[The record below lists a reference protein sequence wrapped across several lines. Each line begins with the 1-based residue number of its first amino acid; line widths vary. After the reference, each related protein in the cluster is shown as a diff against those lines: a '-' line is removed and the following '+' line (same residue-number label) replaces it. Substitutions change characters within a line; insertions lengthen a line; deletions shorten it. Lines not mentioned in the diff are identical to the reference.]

1 MRPGYNPKKVLAI
14 PSGAGQIRGGDFP
27 AAIRLARYV
36 SSFLAIKQPPLG
48 RYLLEMIFSVLSVD
62 HVFELVQYLE
72 QCFPE
77 KDVVQRLK
85 EQIAEAEDPNDL
97 GRAFSQCVG
106 LPGSKQSRLLAQHLR
121 PLMERYA
128 TPDAAAYERRVHQLR
143 RKLDLSVEEI
153 AILELACCYKL
164 NSGLE
169 RLADTYDMTR
179 KAGLVAFLTGIPCG
193 KVNRLISSKGTLAVN
208 DLLKIEERNMVLEN
222 SVFEYLIGMAG
233 QDYSADAFMLAG
245 SAGIDF
251 EAFDLKPV
259 QRTAL
264 CGLVQSHGS
273 AHILFH
279 GKPGTGKTELSKALA
294 EHCGKPAVF
303 VNYGD
308 DGDGQ
313 DRKTA
318 LLATVNSVPKDH
330 IVIVDEVDGL
340 LNTRRIFGEARVN
353 KGWINNFLDGGRHKI
368 IWICNEI
375 GGMEESVRRRFA
387 YNLEF
392 KQLNWRQREGI
403 WLMQLRKS
411 RIKRF
416 FNAREIQQLAK
427 RFPASPGLI
436 VYATTTV
443 ARCKTSDMSALDIH
457 AMLEELLSR
466 QMELVE
472 GKRPKKQLADKT
484 AHYDLS
490 ALNTDGDPQRLLY
503 GLESWQDSV
512 SSYGINLLFWGWPG
526 TGKTEFAKYLA
537 ERLGKELLVK
547 RMSDLQSMYLGQTE
561 KQIALAFRE
570 AEENDAI
577 LFLDEADS
585 LFIDRQT
592 AHRSWESSQ
601 TNEVLTRMENF
612 QGILIC
618 CTNLL
623 EHLDEAAMRRF
634 AFKIKFLPLTPD
646 GILRLYRQYFSS
658 VKGALTPD
666 LERRLSGNRNLCPGD
681 LAVVYNRMR
690 VLGECHCHDRV
701 VCEIEKEV
709 SYKNNQNKQ
718 RIGFQ

>member
-1 MRPGYNPKKVLAI
+1 MRPGYNRKRSFAI
-14 PSGAGQIRGGDFP
+14 PSDAQQIRGGDFP
-27 AAIRLARYV
+27 STIRLAQYA

-48 RYLLEMIFSVLSVD
+48 RYLLEIIFSVLSID

-72 QCFPE
+72 QCVSE
-77 KDVVQRLK
+77 KDIIQRLK
-85 EQIAEAEDPNDL
+85 EQISEAEDPDDL
-97 GRAFSQCVG
+97 GRAFSQCIG
-106 LPGSKQSRLLAQHLR
+106 LPGSKQSCLLAQELR
-121 PLMERYA
+121 PLMERYVI
-128 TPDAAAYERRVHQLR
+128 PNAAAYDRRVNQLR
-143 RKLDLSVEEI
+143 RKLDLSGEEI
-153 AILELACCYKL
+153 AILEMACCYKL

-179 KAGLVAFLTGIPCG
+179 KAGLIAFLSGIPCG
-193 KVNRLISSKGTLAVN
+193 KVNRLISSKGTLAIN
-208 DLLKIEERNMVLEN
+208 DLLKIEERNMVLED

-233 QDYSADAFMLAG
+233 QDYSADAFMVAG
-245 SAGIDF
+245 SAGIGF
-251 EAFDLKPV
+251 EAFELKPV
-259 QRTAL
+259 QRAAL
-264 CGLVQSHGS
+264 CGLVQSDGP

-294 EHCGKPAVF
+294 EHCSKPAVF
-303 VNYGD
+303 VNYGA
-308 DGDGQ
+308 DGDGR

-330 IVIVDEVDGL
+330 IVIVDEVEGL
-340 LNTRRIFGEARVN
+340 LNTRRFFGEARVN
-353 KGWINNFLDGGRHKI
+353 KGWINNFLDGSRHKI

-416 FNAREIQQLAK
+416 FDAWEIQQLAK
-427 RFPASPGLI
+427 RYPASPGLI
-436 VYATTTV
+436 VYATSTV
-443 ARCKTSDMSALDIH
+443 ARCKTSDMSALEIH
-457 AMLEELLSR
+457 AMLEELLTR

-472 GKRPKKQLADKT
+472 GIRPKKQLADKT

-490 ALNTDGDPQRLLY
+490 ALNTDGDPQRLLH
-503 GLESWQDSV
+503 GLESWQGNDS
-512 SSYGINLLFWGWPG
+512 SCGINLLFWGWPG

-547 RMSDLQSMYLGQTE
+547 RMSDLQSKWVGETE
-561 KQIALAFRE
+561 KQIAQAFHE

-592 AHRSWESSQ
+592 ALRSWETSQ
-601 TNEVLTRMENF
+601 TNEVLTQMENF
-612 QGILIC
+612 KGILIC

-623 EHLDEAAMRRF
+623 NHLDEAAMRRF
-634 AFKIKFLPLTPD
+634 AFKIKFLPLTPA
-646 GILRLYRQYFSS
+646 GILRLYSQYFASIKEPLS
-658 VKGALTPD
+658 PK
-666 LERRLSGNRNLCPGD
+666 LEAKLRSIRNLCPGD
-681 LAVVYNRMR
+681 IKAVWQRTRFMSDALSHIE
-690 VLGECHCHDRV
+690 VLSELS
-701 VCEIEKEV
+701 KEV
-709 SYKNNQNKQ
+709 EYK
-718 RIGFQ
+718 RSGYRLPIGF